1 MGMTYEEY
9 WYGDPLMVRAF
20 YKADRIRQKRMNEE
34 AWLYGAY
41 VYKALRSA
49 LSVSEFFRPKNQRPD
64 EYPQQP
70 IELRDSNETETAE
83 EKEAREDK
91 EALWAKAYMESMV
104 QAGKNWHK
112 Q

>member
-20 YKADRIRQKRMNEE
+20 YKAEKIRQKRINEE

-41 VYKALRSA
+41 VHRAVRSA
-49 LSVSEFFRPKNQRPD
+49 LSISEFFRPKNQRPD
-64 EYPQQP
+64 EYPQKP
-70 IELRDSNETETAE
+70 IEFSGSKEVETEV
-83 EKEAREDK
+83 EKENRENR
-91 EALWAKAYMESMV
+91 EALWAQAYMESMV

-112 Q
+112 